1 MTHAEDN
8 GYNVSY
14 SKIAI
19 TQHLEEELMKEFPEK
34 FWKKE
39 CKEGYTFYEFILP
52 KVKLCIRKM
61 K

>member
-1 MTHAEDN
+1 MVDTEIN
-8 GYNVSY
+8 IFF
-14 SKIAI
+14 SKRSIV
-19 TQHLEEELMKEFPEK
+19 QHLEEELMKEFPEK